1 MSHFWFFSEC
11 NMINKAKVK
20 ESFTAHALSYDQA
33 AHLQQKVAGE
43 VVDQVKT
50 LGLHPA
56 RVLDIGTG
64 TGYIA
69 LALQKLFA
77 AATIHACDIAF
88 GMAAVAQAKAAKLF
102 CTCPDFINADA
113 EVLPYRSERFDLVI
127 SSLTYQ
133 WLDDWRGAFREVN
146 RVLRPGGLFL
156 FTTLGSKTLFELRDS
171 YTRSFRAAG
180 NSGTP
185 HLHTFIEGAALQRT
199 LSEEGFP
206 DSTVRSRCERQY
218 HRGVKDLLLNLRAI
232 GAQNASLPDPVGLGK
247 PKVLRG
253 MIDIYEGHYGDG
265 LSIPATYELLF
276 ALGKKGAR

>member
-1 MSHFWFFSEC
+1 
-11 NMINKAKVK
+11 MINKAKVK
-20 ESFTAHALSYDQA
+20 ESFTAHALSYDQS

-56 RVLDIGTG
+56 LVLDIGTG

-77 AATIHACDIAF
+77 AATIQACDIAF

-113 EVLPYRSERFDLVI
+113 EVLPYRRERFDLVV

-133 WLDDWRGAFREVN
+133 WLDDWRSAFREVN
-146 RVLRPGGLFL
+146 RVLRPGGIFL

-206 DSTVRSRCERQY
+206 DSTVRSRCEREY
-218 HRGVKDLLLNLRAI
+218 HRGVKDLLLDLRAI
-232 GAQNASLPDPVGLGK
+232 GAQNASLPGPVGLGK
-247 PKVLRG
+247 PKVLRR

-276 ALGKKGAR
+276 ALGKKGAL